1 MEFEKQENFRWR
13 YQPKNKLDKELLVYI
28 KEHPALTVT
37 EMMLTALRSFW
48 LPMAVIDS
56 PDYGEGEKERIVKK
70 CVETLLRQAE
80 NLRAGTNIESVGK
93 EKKVTG
99 GKAGKENTSSKFN
112 DSGLAGW

>member
-1 MEFEKQENFRWR
+1 MKVEKQENFRWR
-13 YQPKNKLDKELLVYI
+13 YQPKNKLDKELLLYI

-56 PDYGEGEKERIVKK
+56 SNYEEPEKERIVKK

-80 NLRAGTNIESVGK
+80 SLQTKTSMESIGK
-93 EKKVTG
+93 IS
-99 GKAGKENTSSKFN
+99 KENSNSKFN